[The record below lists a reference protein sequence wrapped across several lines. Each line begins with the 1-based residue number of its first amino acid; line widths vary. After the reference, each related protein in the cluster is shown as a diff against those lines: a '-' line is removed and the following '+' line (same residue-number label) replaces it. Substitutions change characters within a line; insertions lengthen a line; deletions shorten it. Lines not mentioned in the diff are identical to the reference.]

1 MAKSLEE
8 IEASFRAQYP
18 KTEKEVSSVEKEAKE
33 TKDEKDEKASPAPA
47 IEVKE
52 GSLSEAPIKAEEK
65 EDKEKEDKEKLSRAS
80 LVSDIIFYF
89 AMVAMVICAVL
100 FSRGAMG
107 TQTFGGYQFR
117 EVLSTS
123 MESVYPRGS
132 LLLIKQVS
140 VNDLVVGD
148 DITFGRD
155 STNIITH
162 RIVEIEENYEG
173 SGKRAFVTKGTE
185 NANKDTGVV
194 LADNVIGK
202 VVKGIPK
209 LGSWLSWLGGNL
221 WAILAVFL
229 SLVVFSF
236 FLKLFVKLRKKSTN
250 EEAEE
255 IPEFKEADEPQ
266 KKPIRESVKKI
277 IEKLKAFKERYTKP
291 E

>member
-1 MAKSLEE
+1 MSEE
-8 IEASFRAQYP
+8 IEVVSEVP
-18 KTEKEVSSVEKEAKE
+18 VNVPTTSEGTEK
-33 TKDEKDEKASPAPA
+33 
-47 IEVKE
+47 
-52 GSLSEAPIKAEEK
+52 
-65 EDKEKEDKEKLSRAS
+65 S
-80 LVSDIIFYF
+80 LVRTALISDIIFYF

-107 TQTFGGYQFR
+107 TQSFGGYQFR

-132 LLLIKQVS
+132 LLIIKQVPI
-140 VNDLVVGD
+140 NDLVVGD

-155 STNIITH
+155 SLNIITH

-173 SGKRAFVTKGTE
+173 SGKRAFITKGTE
-185 NANKDTGVV
+185 NKNADTGVV

-202 VVKGIPK
+202 VVKGIPR
-209 LGSWLSWLGGNL
+209 LGKWLSWLGSNL

-236 FLKLFVKLRKKSTN
+236 FLKLFVKLRKKDMGQDQRLAK
-250 EEAEE
+250 EPKPKRIEA
-255 IPEFKEADEPQ
+255 FWK
-266 KKPIRESVKKI
+266 
-277 IEKLKAFKERYTKP
+277 KLKKELKKKRDDKDITT